1 MAPHGQQ
8 CRGGN
13 VTGIRAQSNGLDH
26 VGSGA
31 YAASGDQ
38 GYAAAYAL
46 VPQPLV
52 HRCQRQLNGNTHIVP
67 YSGGRRAGAA
77 PKAVD
82 GDDIRTAAG
91 DAAGD
96 GGDVVYR
103 RHLDD
108 DRLFVRRGFL

>member
-13 VTGIRAQSNGLDH
+13 VTGIRAQSNGLDY

-52 HRCQRQLNGNTHIVP
+52 HRCQRQLN
-67 YSGGRRAGAA
+67 
-77 PKAVD
+77 D

-108 DRLFVRRGFL
+108 DRFFVRRGFL